1 MKRFSDLKIPSADG
15 KKMFD
20 CKTVSITDIVN
31 CEIEVHD
38 FEGDIKTQHG
48 NDRMIVKIRINGE
61 DAKIFTN
68 CQQIK
73 NVLNMS
79 RPEDLPFT
87 TTIRKIKSGNNA
99 SYKFT

>member
-1 MKRFSDLKIPSADG
+1 MRRFSDLNITSPDG
-15 KKMFD
+15 KKMFN

-38 FEGDIKTQHG
+38 FVADVKTLHG
-48 NDRMIVKIRINGE
+48 TDRMVIKVVVDGE
-61 DAKIFTN
+61 EAKFFTN

-73 NVLNMS
+73 NTMLAACEN
-79 RPEDLPFT
+79 DLPFIA
-87 TTIRKIKSGNNA
+87 TIRKVKTGNST